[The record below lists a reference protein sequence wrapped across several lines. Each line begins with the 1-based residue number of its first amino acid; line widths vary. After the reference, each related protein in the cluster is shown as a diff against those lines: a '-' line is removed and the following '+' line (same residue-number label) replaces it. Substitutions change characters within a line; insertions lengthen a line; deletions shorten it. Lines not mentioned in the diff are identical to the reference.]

1 MTRIDLKD
9 VSDYELMN
17 IHVQTLY
24 IHSSQSQLESVNDW
38 RGGIAPRF
46 FLGRTRQGNVWR
58 FRQDLPRDICDT
70 LSAYCAAEPF
80 LLSSKPKFEL
90 DYSKILSAHAPI
102 ETKWFGPAFSIPRQ
116 SQASNESLKIEVGN
130 SQLLHESMP
139 EWLHDVPYQQP
150 FFAQV
155 VFNQA
160 VAVCASVRITDI
172 AHEAGVETLE
182 NHGRKGH
189 AAAVVTAWANASI
202 VDST

>member
-1 MTRIDLKD
+1 M
-9 VSDYELMN
+9 
-17 IHVQTLY
+17 
-24 IHSSQSQLESVNDW
+24 
-38 RGGIAPRF
+38 
-46 FLGRTRQGNVWR
+46 
-58 FRQDLPRDICDT
+58 
-70 LSAYCAAEPF
+70 SAYCAAEPF

-189 AAAVVTAWANASI
+189 ATAVVTAWANAVEAVGAIPLYSTSFENRGSQKVAAKLKMFNYG
-202 VDST
+202 VDYHVS